1 MNLNTHTP
9 TCPPLEKKWKN
20 NQQALDMTTNQQ
32 TNRHDWKHD
41 LLRTDSNLHQVFGG
55 NHYLRQAISVVI
67 LYLLLFTIPHQL
79 DRRGFFYHHSHVWT
93 NCSYVTTFQPNTNTK
108 TGENNLWSLQQ
119 PTSDCKDRT
128 PPPCSLSSPL
138 SSSHVSHQKTD
149 GSLSN
154 LGIYCFIGF

>member
-1 MNLNTHTP
+1 
-9 TCPPLEKKWKN
+9 
-20 NQQALDMTTNQQ
+20 MTTNQQ

-108 TGENNLWSLQQ
+108 TGKNNLWSLQQ

-128 PPPCSLSSPL
+128 PPFLFPPL
-138 SSSHVSHQKTD
+138 FPEQLTRQPSEDWRITFKSRNILFYRILKAYAWILHR
-149 GSLSN
+149 
-154 LGIYCFIGF
+154 FM